1 MTPGFV
7 SVVVAVLIGGI
18 EALGLAGDQFGLTGP
33 FWDGIGALNGN
44 FGMIGY
50 LIIAIF
56 AVKLDCVRDHL
67 PRARI
72 RPAGNRRRLN
82 RPHRELSGRVT
93 SP

>member
-56 AVKLDCVRDHL
+56 AVSWIASAIIY
-67 PRARI
+67 RARGYDRLEI
-72 RPAGNRRRLN
+72 DAG
-82 RPHRELSGRVT
+82 
-93 SP
+93 